1 MVWWVSDYPIYLE
14 VWWVSDY
21 PIYLEVWWVSD
32 YPIYL
37 EGTPYIRQEVEES
50 RNISPGTHQARG
62 GICLVQESIEAV
74 ISNCS

>member
-1 MVWWVSDYPIYLE
+1 M
-14 VWWVSDY
+14 
-21 PIYLEVWWVSD
+21 VWWVSD